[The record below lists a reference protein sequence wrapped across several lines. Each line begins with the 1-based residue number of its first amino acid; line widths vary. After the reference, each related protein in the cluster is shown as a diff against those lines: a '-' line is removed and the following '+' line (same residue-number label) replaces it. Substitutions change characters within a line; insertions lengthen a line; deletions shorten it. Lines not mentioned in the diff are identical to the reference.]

1 MGNKDN
7 KEKEEKLGWV
17 NPTDPVNP
25 AAGAWTT
32 DGNNIAPKDSERIDI
47 SDGLSATYTGP
58 VQQLLNKD
66 FNDWSLSGRT
76 PDNYE
81 VMSLGGS
88 VERSTDKHAGTYAAK
103 LTISALYSAGV
114 YISPLIVND
123 ATVTAGSLETLQ
135 ARIYAKR
142 LTGSPN
148 VSVLYECENGEDTYN
163 YNFTGASA
171 GTWTVTAEMPTAD
184 NFETLTATDS
194 YTQLTATQVTVPEGY
209 TYGVAYILGSSANSG
224 DTMVIDDYESL
235 VEGTDQAVNGDFEN
249 WTDVVG
255 PDSWLTGTIN
265 DDGAGIITEETTIVN
280 TGTSSVK
287 MADDGDSP
295 KSYVGQLFT
304 GTAGDEISFS
314 YYARGASG
322 NASVVR
328 SSMIFLNNTVDEADE
343 IFNYTTGA
351 WEAYSDPEDLD
362 ADNQRYLLVTISEV
376 FTQDSY
382 SEIPAP
388 TSGKILAVV
397 WMESSGEDGDVMY
410 VDTASMIF
418 VEAGTNEVQ
427 SVDSEGKT
435 TFPSE
440 VSGKDATLDNS
451 FLTLGQF
458 KEQSGGLLATVEV
471 DMTAIAATE
480 LYRNELGKRVVPL
493 RVVQVCIAEAD
504 YSNTATW
511 SMGTNDADYNN
522 YITSGSVVT
531 PYTAGYFQQYEI
543 ASVSAVTS
551 MEPGDSLEIN
561 VTTGATA
568 TTQTVVFR
576 VYGIVIDNIGE

>member
-1 MGNKDN
+1 MDN
-7 KEKEEKLGWV
+7 LKV
-17 NPTDPVNP
+17 NLAPPFKRS
-25 AAGAWTT
+25 GTT
-32 DGNNIAPKDSERIDI
+32 IVPRKSGDTIDI

-76 PDNYE
+76 PDDYE
-81 VMSLGGS
+81 LMSLGGS

-103 LTISALYSAGV
+103 LTISALYSAGF
-114 YISPLIVND
+114 YISPLMGNYTTAV
-123 ATVTAGSLETLQ
+123 AGSLETLQ

-148 VSVLYECENGEDTYN
+148 VSVLYECENGEDSYN
-163 YNFTGASA
+163 YNFTGANA
-171 GTWTVTAEMPTAD
+171 GTWTVTTEMPTAD
-184 NFETLTATDS
+184 NFETLTATSS
-194 YTQLTATQVTVPEGY
+194 YTQLTGTQVTVPEGY
-209 TYGVAYILGSSANSG
+209 TDGFAYIFGSSANSG
-224 DTMVIDDYESL
+224 DTMVIDDYEVL
-235 VEGTDQAVNGDFEN
+235 IEGTDQAVNGDFED

-287 MADDGDSP
+287 MEDNGDSP

-322 NASVVR
+322 NASAVR

-351 WEAYSDPEDLD
+351 WEEYSDTGDLD
-362 ADNQRYLLVTISEV
+362 ADNQRYLLVTNSEV
-376 FTQDSY
+376 FSQDSY

-397 WMESSGEDGDVMY
+397 WMESSGEEGDVMY
-410 VDTASMIF
+410 VDTASMF
-418 VEAGTNEVQ
+418 FSEAGTNEVQ
-427 SVDSEGKT
+427 SVDSDGKT
-435 TFPSE
+435 TFPGE
-440 VSGKDATLDNS
+440 VSGQDATLDNS

-458 KEQSGGLLATVEV
+458 KEQGGGLLGTVEV
-471 DMTAIAATE
+471 DMTAVAKTI
-480 LYRNELGKRVVPL
+480 LYTNITGKRVIPL

-511 SMGTNDADYNN
+511 SMGINDADYNN
-522 YITSGSVVT
+522 YITSGSVAT
-531 PYTAGYFQQYEI
+531 PGTAGYFQQDEI

-551 MEPGDSLEIN
+551 METGDNMKIN

-576 VYGIVIDNIGE
+576 VYGIVVDNIGE